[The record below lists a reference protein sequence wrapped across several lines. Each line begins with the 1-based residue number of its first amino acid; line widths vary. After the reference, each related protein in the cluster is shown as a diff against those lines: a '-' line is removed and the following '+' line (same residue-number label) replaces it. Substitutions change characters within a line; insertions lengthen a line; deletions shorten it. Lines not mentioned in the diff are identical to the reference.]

1 MVSQEDLYSS
11 LYRTWKIELSG
22 QDLHKLPDPTCFLK
36 NIQLIFM
43 ETKKKL
49 IPKINRREINP
60 SKNLKQYSIS
70 IQ

>member
-43 ETKKKL
+43 ETKR
-49 IPKINRREINP
+49 N
-60 SKNLKQYSIS
+60 
-70 IQ
+70 